1 MSKSILVLG
10 LDLGVTSAGW
20 ALIRT
25 IKENGEIVRHEI
37 VKTGVRI
44 FPATVEAKTAAP
56 KNLERRTSRGARRL
70 LRRKRQRRQQIKTI
84 LAANGLLPQLDG
96 NSESKFDSLGNPYE
110 LRASGIGTK
119 LEPFEIG
126 RAIFHIAK
134 RRGFLSNRKSG
145 KSSEDGVVFGGI
157 AKVSEEMERGEFKT
171 LGSLLNSKDKKR
183 KHYSARK
190 MVEDEFDL
198 FWETQ
203 SKFHPDM
210 LTDYLK
216 TDLKNV
222 IFYQRPIS
230 SNRGLIGRCTFEKD
244 KKRCDMARQDAQ
256 RMRYWQDIN
265 NLKLQDRT
273 TLKWRELRPPE
284 KELLAKALENLKKK
298 EFPIE
303 EVRRTLGIGEDVR
316 INLDDKNIKGNT
328 TSFRFWK
335 AIGSR
340 WHKLSPEQQE
350 SLTEDFIRIETETAL
365 EKRLREYW
373 KFNDVQVV
381 KLIKLEL
388 ESGYS
393 RCSLKAIRK
402 ILPLMKEGKRYDE
415 ATTEIYGDHR
425 GQSKAH
431 SFARLE
437 APPADLRNP
446 IVAKALNEM
455 RKVVNAIVREYGL
468 PDEIRLE
475 MARDLKLTKKQ
486 KLRVQNQ
493 IKKNEAANKLAEQFY
508 QQKFGMENVSGTDKL
523 RYRLWKEAGEKCP
536 YTGIPI
542 PPETLLGD
550 QWDIEHIIPYSRS
563 FDDSYMNKTLCEAKF
578 NRETKLNKTPFE
590 IFGDDEQARFEMG
603 QRITSMPFGKRRKF
617 ELQEIDEDKMV
628 ARMLSDTRYIC
639 REARGYL
646 RQLYPYSPDEGKYV
660 QVVAGGSTAKL
671 RYNWHVN
678 AILADGDI
686 DVKNRW
692 DHRHHAID
700 AIVIALTDR
709 ALFQRISKLAAQ
721 NEERLRK
728 SLKGLPLPWDD
739 FLNDVGESVN
749 SIVVSHAPTRRIRG
763 QLFEETAYGP
773 TTTEGLYVVRKPL
786 ASITAAMIKKGE
798 IVDQTVRVLIENRVE
813 QCGGDLKKAFAEP
826 LYHKDGRTP
835 IRNVRLHV
843 TKSPETIV
851 GIKNKSGEVYKY
863 YPLAGNHHVKIY
875 ENTQTE
881 ERTAVLVPRYYAAQ
895 RNWKPADLGE
905 TWRLLFSLCAND
917 YIEFLGDDGQL
928 RIYRVQKMSG
938 GLRTNLNVRPL
949 EDARSDYISGVSIE
963 LKSST
968 GFKKIIRKLQVD
980 PLGRLT
986 QAND

>member
-1 MSKSILVLG
+1 MSESILVLG

-25 IKENGEIVRHEI
+25 TKENGEIVRREI

-56 KNLERRTSRGARRL
+56 KNLARRTSRGARRL

-84 LAANGLLPQLDG
+84 LIANYLLPVLNG
-96 NSESKFDSLGNPYE
+96 NSESQYDSLGNPYE
-110 LRASGIGTK
+110 LRTNGVETK

-145 KSSEDGVVFGGI
+145 KSSEDGVVLGGI
-157 AKVSEEMERGEFKT
+157 ATVREEMARGEFKT

-183 KHYSARK
+183 KHYTARK
-190 MVEDEFDL
+190 MIEDEFDL
-198 FWETQ
+198 FWEKQ
-203 SKFHPDM
+203 KSFHPDL

-216 TDLKNV
+216 TDLENV

-230 SNRGLIGRCTFEKD
+230 SQRGLIGKCTFEKD
-244 KKRCDMARQDAQ
+244 KKRCDMARQDSQ
-256 RMRYWQDIN
+256 RIRYWQDIN
-265 NLKLQDRT
+265 NLQLQDRT
-273 TLKWRELRPPE
+273 TLNWRNLKSIE

-298 EFPIE
+298 DFTTDDL
-303 EVRRTLGIGEDVR
+303 RRTLKIGDDVR

-340 WHKLSPEQQE
+340 WHDLHAEQQE
-350 SLTEDFIRIETETAL
+350 RLTEDFIRIETEPSL
-365 EKRLREYW
+365 EKRLGEFW
-373 KFNDVQVV
+373 KFDEAQIK
-381 KLIKLEL
+381 KLLKLEL

-402 ILPLMKEGKRYDE
+402 ILPLMIEGNRYDE
-415 ATTEIYGDHR
+415 AATEVYGDHR
-425 GQSKAH
+425 GQQQIH
-431 SFARLE
+431 STARLE
-437 APPADLRNP
+437 APPKDLRNP

-486 KLRVQNQ
+486 KDRVLAQN
-493 IKKNEAANKLAEQFY
+493 KKNEAANKEAEQFY
-508 QQKFGMENVSGTDKL
+508 QQKFNAENVSGEDKL
-523 RYRLWKEAGEKCP
+523 RYRLAKELNWVCP
-536 YTGIPI
+536 YTGKAI
-542 PPETLLGD
+542 PPETLRGD
-550 QWDIEHIIPYSRS
+550 QWDKEHIIPYSRS
-563 FDDSYMNKTLCEAKF
+563 FDDSYMNLTLCEAKF
-578 NRETKLNKTPFE
+578 NRETKLNRTPFE
-590 IFGDDEQARFEMG
+590 IFGADEQAYYEMG
-603 QRITSMPFGKRRKF
+603 ERIAGLPFGKRRKF
-617 ELQEIDEDKMV
+617 ELKEIDEDKMV

-646 RQLYPYSPDEGKYV
+646 RQLYPYSPDENKYV

-671 RYNWHVN
+671 RYNWHIN

-686 DVKNRW
+686 EVKNRW
-692 DHRHHAID
+692 DHRHHAVD

-709 ALFQRISKLAAQ
+709 ALFQRISKLAGQ

-728 SLKGLPLPWDD
+728 SLKGLPLPWDG
-739 FLNDVGESVN
+739 FLTDVEESVN
-749 SIVVSHAPTRRIRG
+749 SIVVSHAPTRRVRG

-773 TTTEGLYVVRKPL
+773 TPVPGVYVV
-786 ASITAAMIKKGE
+786 KKGLSGITGPQIKSIIDPAIKE
-798 IVDQTVRVLIENRVE
+798 IVELRVM
-813 QCGGDLKKAFAEP
+813 QYGGDLKKAFVEP
-826 LYHKDGRTP
+826 LLHKDGKTP

-843 TKSPETIV
+843 TKSPETMV
-851 GIKNKSGEVYKY
+851 GIKNKNGEVYKY

-875 ENTQTE
+875 ENTQTD
-881 ERTAVLVPRYYAAQ
+881 ERMAVLVPRYYASQ
-895 RNWKPADLGE
+895 RNWKPVDLDE
-905 TWRLLFSLCAND
+905 NWRLLFSLCSND
-917 YIEFLGDDGQL
+917 YIDFLGDDDQL

-938 GLRTNLNVRPL
+938 GGKTRIDIRPL
-949 EDARSDYISGVSIE
+949 EDARTEYISGKTFA
-963 LKSST
+963 LTSSAA
-968 GFKKIIRKLQVD
+968 FKKITRKLQVD